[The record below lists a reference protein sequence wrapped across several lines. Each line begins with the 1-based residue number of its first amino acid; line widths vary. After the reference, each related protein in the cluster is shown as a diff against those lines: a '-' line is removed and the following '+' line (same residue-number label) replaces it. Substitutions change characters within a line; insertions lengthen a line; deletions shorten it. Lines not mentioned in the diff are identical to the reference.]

1 MDTKFCKENLIV
13 NEDILMRKTSFPN
26 IIGLSVDN

>member
-13 NEDILMRKTSFPN
+13 NEDILMRKNFFPKN
-26 IIGLSVDN
+26 NKVECR